1 MEIPEEFKKE
11 IMATFGAELEEHL
24 GTLNKGLLALEKR
37 PSREER
43 EQLLLDLFRTAHNLK
58 GSARA
63 VGVRDIVTISNRLE
77 DVLGT
82 LQRGELSPTPELFD
96 AMFPAVDGLQT
107 AMAAH
112 LRGNKLPA
120 EERDHLIN
128 KLKDAIE
135 GSTEKQKE
143 GEEETREVSDT
154 EIGKDGVRVTD
165 EKLKE
170 PETDPSEPEQPV
182 PGIQDPKSTTLPH
195 KRQTRLPADKSKTP
209 APDRTPPHKANEKP
223 HLEEP
228 AVTEDIP
235 DPRTGTG
242 PIPQSEIRNPQS
254 VVPKSEDTIRVT
266 TAKLDTLMDAT
277 GELLVARMSNEQ
289 RLKEVQTIEQTLSR
303 WQKTWRQV
311 RVNYNFL
318 LRQGGHEPN
327 TASLLDFLAANEENL
342 KSMNGK
348 ISNLSTSFSSDYNR
362 LALLTDNLQDGVRR
376 VRMLPISTL
385 FDIFPRMVRDLARER
400 GKEITL
406 RIEGADS
413 EVDRHVLE
421 AVKDPLTHL
430 LRNAVDHGIESP
442 MARENAGKPPEGT
455 IFLRAVQKGS
465 TIVLEVIDD
474 GSGIDL
480 KRVRGSAVEQGFLT
494 GQEAAGLSDG
504 EATQLIFRSGLST
517 RAQATDLSGRGVGL
531 DVVRQNLEELHGL
544 IHVNTT
550 RGQGTTF
557 TLTLPLTLATSQV
570 LLVEAAGET
579 MAIPTTNVER
589 ILRVEMSDVGKVEG
603 KPAIRVNGRALPLI
617 LLAEALG
624 MERRNTART
633 PDEIIP
639 VVMLGV
645 VEKRVAFQVD
655 ALRGTQEVV
664 IKNMG
669 RQLSRVPKVAGAT
682 ILGAGEVVMILNVA
696 DLLKSSQT
704 GGPAFVRPTEEAKE
718 ITPRRI
724 LVVDDSITT
733 RTLEKNILE
742 NSGYQVLV
750 AADGEEGWDLVQ
762 SEPIDA
768 VVADVHMPRMDGFV
782 FTEKVKGEEQF
793 KDLPVVLV
801 TSLDSRHDKIRGLE
815 AGADA
820 YITKQ
825 TFDQKELLET
835 LERLIG

>member
-1 MEIPEEFKKE
+1 MKIPEDLKKE
-11 IMATFGAELEEHL
+11 IMATFRAELEEHL

-37 PSREER
+37 PSGEER
-43 EQLLLDLFRTAHNLK
+43 DQLLEDLFRTAHNLK

-63 VGVRDIVTISNRLE
+63 VGLRDIVTISNRLE
-77 DVLGT
+77 DILGA
-82 LQRGELSPTPELFD
+82 LQRGELSPTPELLD
-96 AMFPAVDGLQT
+96 AMFPVVDGLQT

-112 LRGNKLPA
+112 LKGNKLPA
-120 EERDHLIN
+120 EERDQLLD

-135 GSTEKQKE
+135 GRSEKPKG
-143 GEEETREVSDT
+143 GEEEKRGSD
-154 EIGKDGVRVTD
+154 E
-165 EKLKE
+165 EPHLKGLE
-170 PETDPSEPEQPV
+170 DTKGPETRKALEPAEP
-182 PGIQDPKSTTLPH
+182 
-195 KRQTRLPADKSKTP
+195 
-209 APDRTPPHKANEKP
+209 
-223 HLEEP
+223 LEEE
-228 AVTEDIP
+228 ATETQPTPKIQQSS
-235 DPRTGTG
+235 
-242 PIPQSEIRNPQS
+242 IPQ
-254 VVPKSEDTIRVT
+254 SEDTIRVT
-266 TAKLDTLMDAT
+266 TGKLDTLMDGM

-289 RLKEVQTIEQTLSR
+289 RLKEMQTIEQTLSR

-318 LRQGGHEPN
+318 LRQDGHEPN
-327 TASLLDFLAANEENL
+327 TAALLDFLAANEENL
-342 KSMNGK
+342 KSLNGK
-348 ISNLSTSFSSDYNR
+348 ISNLSTSFSGDYNR
-362 LALLTDNLQDGVRR
+362 LNLLTDNLQDGVRR

-385 FDIFPRMVRDLARER
+385 FDLFPRMVRDLARER

-406 RIEGADS
+406 EIEGADS
-413 EVDRHVLE
+413 EVDRRTLE
-421 AVKDPLTHL
+421 AMKDPLTHL

-442 MARENAGKPPEGT
+442 VTREKAGKPRQGT

-465 TIVLEVIDD
+465 TIVLEVADD

-504 EATQLIFRSGLST
+504 EATELIFRSGLST
-517 RAQATDLSGRGVGL
+517 QTQVTDLSGRGVGL

-550 RGQGTTF
+550 PGRGTTF
-557 TLTLPLTLATSQV
+557 ILTLPLTLATSQV
-570 LLVEAAGET
+570 LLVETAGET

-589 ILRVEMSDVGKVEG
+589 ILRVEMSNVGRIEG
-603 KPAIRVNGRALPLI
+603 KPAIRANGRALPLI
-617 LLAEALG
+617 LLAESLG
-624 MERRNTART
+624 MESPNTT
-633 PDEIIP
+633 GTSDEMIP
-639 VVMLGV
+639 VVILGV
-645 VEKRVAFQVD
+645 AEKRVAFQVE
-655 ALRGTQEVV
+655 ALGDTQEVV
-664 IKNMG
+664 IKSMG
-669 RQLSRVPKVAGAT
+669 RQLIRVPKVAGAT
-682 ILGAGEVVMILNVA
+682 ILGGGEVVMILNVA

-704 GGPAFVRPTEEAKE
+704 GRAAVARSTEEVRE
-718 ITPRRI
+718 ITRRRV

-742 NSGYQVLV
+742 NAGYQVLV
-750 AADGEEGWDLVQ
+750 AANGEEGWELVQ

-768 VVADVHMPRMDGFV
+768 VVADIHMPRMDGFV